1 MVPSERTVTERVW
14 SQVDQRNRSGE
25 IRRWLSGPTRLASVE
40 NLAAEGGHL
49 CADEVIADDDEMGA
63 VVLDPHE
70 DGFVL
75 VAAARR
81 LRRPGR

>member
-1 MVPSERTVTERVW
+1 
-14 SQVDQRNRSGE
+14 VDQGDRSGE
-25 IRRWLSGPTRLASVE
+25 VGRWLSGPTSLASGE
-40 NLAAEGGHL
+40 DLAAEGSHL

-63 VVLDPHE
+63 VVVDPHE